1 MLYFI
6 AKINIILLYN
16 LFMSQVNFRI
26 DSDEMAIVK
35 KIAEE
40 KGISVA
46 ELAKR
51 ALEEKLK
58 VDRINLAFQM
68 LSKEKVGFKGAWK
81 ISGLDYNEFL
91 SEWVKRG
98 AYESFP
104 VDLITK
110 NIDDAKKKD
119 WTLLMKN

>member
-1 MLYFI
+1 M
-6 AKINIILLYN
+6 N
-16 LFMSQVNFRI
+16 QVNFRMN
-26 DSDEMAIVK
+26 SDEMAIIK
-35 KIAEE
+35 KIAEK

-58 VDRINLAFQM
+58 IDRINLAFQM
-68 LSKEKVGFKGAWK
+68 LSDEKVGFKGAWK

-98 AYESFP
+98 AYESIP
-104 VDLITK
+104 VNLITK
-110 NIDDAKKKD
+110 NITDAKKYD
-119 WTLLMKN
+119 WKLLMKN

>member
-6 AKINIILLYN
+6 AKIYIILLYN
-16 LFMSQVNFRI
+16 LFMNQVNFRI
-26 DSDEMAIVK
+26 DSDEMAIIK

-51 ALEEKLK
+51 ALDEKLK
-58 VDRINLAFQM
+58 IDRIKLAFQM
-68 LSKEKVGFKGAWK
+68 LSDEKVGFKGAWK

-98 AYESFP
+98 AYESIP

-110 NIDDAKKKD
+110 NIVDAKKHD
-119 WTLLMKN
+119 WELIMKN